1 MTSELKIDTG
11 YLIFTKISFIYLYKV
26 MLQSLQVMLQ
36 LLQVSMLDYIV
47 CFRTIPDPGSQK
59 LNWHKPPL
67 TVLVIKKMH
76 DENALSAF
84 TQLVKWLIQVK
95 RNKGV
100 RKTFWLSG
108 FYYTC
113 TQFTDINGLG
123 FCHIKTL
130 IIPLQ
135 MKCWDGSISESH
147 SVSTSVCLSVDK
159 FCLHMNLETS
169 VLLMDKFAK
178 LLHALIN
185 IFVNYHYEKMK
196 LP

>member
-95 RNKGV
+95 RNKGD

-108 FYYTC
+108 F
-113 TQFTDINGLG
+113 
-123 FCHIKTL
+123 
-130 IIPLQ
+130 
-135 MKCWDGSISESH
+135 
-147 SVSTSVCLSVDK
+147 
-159 FCLHMNLETS
+159 
-169 VLLMDKFAK
+169 
-178 LLHALIN
+178 
-185 IFVNYHYEKMK
+185 
-196 LP
+196 